1 MVTHASIPQQQEQ
14 FDSVLGPTNPQA
26 EKRSFIDVLV
36 DLAVRKRLILQVAAA
51 FFVVSL
57 LIALL
62 LPPKYTASS
71 TILPPQQNSSMAS
84 MLTSQLSNIGGMA
97 AIAGS
102 AVGLKNPNDMYVAM
116 LKSRTVED
124 AMIQQFGLIQQYRAK
139 HPSDARRALEEVS
152 KIDGSGKDGL
162 IHISVLD
169 RDPKRAAEMANGY
182 VEQYRRLSEHLAL
195 TEASQRRLFFERQLE
210 QSKDNL
216 ANAEEAMK
224 RTEQQTGFIQLDSQ
238 SRALIEAAAVLRA
251 QISAKEVQIH
261 ALETFAADQNA
272 DLVQARNQLE
282 AMRGQLTKLGGSED
296 SSSENFIIP
305 KGKVPEAGL
314 EYVRKLRDVKYYET
328 IFTIIARQFETAKL
342 DEAKQ
347 GAVIQVVDAAVPP
360 DRKSSP
366 QRTLIVLGGTFLGLL
381 IGSVVAFLLAC
392 LQRLRKNPESRYKL
406 ASLREA
412 LSVFR

>member
-1 MVTHASIPQQQEQ
+1 MVTRASIPQQHKQ
-14 FDSVLGPTNPQA
+14 FDTVSGPTNPQPG
-26 EKRSFIDVLV
+26 ERTFVDILV
-36 DLAVRKRLILQVAAA
+36 DLAVGKRLILQVTAA

-71 TILPPQQNSSMAS
+71 TILPPQQNTSMAS
-84 MLTSQLSNIGGMA
+84 MLTSQLSNLGGMA
-97 AIAGS
+97 AIASS

-124 AMIQQFGLIQQYRAK
+124 AMIQQFGLMQQYRAK

-169 RDPKRAAEMANGY
+169 RDPKRAAAMANGY
-182 VEQYRRLSEHLAL
+182 VEQYRRLSEHLAI
-195 TEASQRRLFFERQLE
+195 TEASQRRLFFEHQLE
-210 QSKDNL
+210 QAKDNL

-282 AMRGQLTKLGGSED
+282 AMREQLAKLGGSED

-305 KGKVPEAGL
+305 KGRVPEAGL

-342 DEAKQ
+342 DEAKE

-366 QRTLIVLGGTFLGLL
+366 QRTLIVLGGTLLGLL
-381 IGSVVAFLLAC
+381 TGSVIAFLLAC

-406 ASLREA
+406 ESLREA
-412 LSVFR
+412 LSIFR